1 MILLF
6 IFWVLANV
14 AIFIN
19 FRAFSSYNVPTFPAI
34 VINYIVC
41 VLTGSI
47 FIAMGWIESPPVFE
61 TLQSPSFSTALYIAM
76 GMGSFF
82 IGSFYI
88 MGLTTQL
95 SGVAVASLSARISF
109 VIPVLVNLWIWKSG
123 GKDYDFINYLGL
135 FLAISAVGLVSYKP
149 SKMIDP
155 TEYKPDDN
163 GYNKKKYLA
172 IALPILVFLV
182 SGTIDTTFNYTV
194 REDVQIVLPNQQ
206 GIFSVLLFGI
216 AGLTGITVFTI
227 QFLRKKVTMTKRS
240 IIGGICLGIPN
251 FFSIFLLLKVLSGF
265 KGDGALVFPI
275 FNISVILIAAIASYF
290 FFKEKLSLINKLGLA
305 LAIFAILL
313 ISYQEV
319 IS

>member
-41 VLTGSI
+41 VLTGSL
-47 FIAMGWIESPPVFE
+47 FISMGWIESPPVFE
-61 TLQSPSFSTALYIAM
+61 TLQSQEFSRALYIGM
-76 GMGSFF
+76 GMGAFF

-95 SGVAVASLSARISF
+95 SGVAVATLSARISF

-123 GKDYDFINYLGL
+123 GKEYDFLNYLGL
-135 FLAISAVGLVSYKP
+135 FLAITAVGLVSYKP
-149 SKMIDP
+149 SKIIDP
-155 TEYKPDDN
+155 TEYKDDN
-163 GYNKKKYLA
+163 KKYLA
-172 IALPILVFLV
+172 IILPIIVFLV
-182 SGTIDTTFNYTV
+182 SGIIDTTFNYTV

-227 QFLRKKVTMTKRS
+227 QFLRKKLTMTKKS

-251 FFSIFLLLKVLSGF
+251 FFSIFLLLKVLSLVN
-265 KGDGALVFPI
+265 GDGATIFPP
-275 FNISVILIAAIASYF
+275 FNISVILLAAIASYF
-290 FFKEKLSLINKLGLA
+290 LFKEHLSTINKLGLGV
-305 LAIFAILL
+305 AILGILL
-313 ISYQEV
+313 IYYQEV
-319 IS
+319 QKVF

>member
-1 MILLF
+1 MSILF
-6 IFWVLANV
+6 ILWVLANV

-34 VINYIVC
+34 VINYVVC
-41 VLTGSI
+41 VLTGSL
-47 FIAMGWIESPPVFE
+47 FISMGWIESPPVFE

-82 IGSFYI
+82 IASFYL

-123 GKDYDFINYLGL
+123 GKDYDFLNYLGL
-135 FLAISAVGLVSYKP
+135 FLAIMAVGLVSYKP
-149 SKMIDP
+149 SKITDP
-155 TEYKPDDN
+155 TEYKDD
-163 GYNKKKYLA
+163 KKKYLA
-172 IALPILVFLV
+172 IILPILVFLV

-206 GIFSVLLFGI
+206 GIFSILLFGI
-216 AGLTGITVFTI
+216 AGITGIIVFTI
-227 QFLRKKVTMTKRS
+227 LFLKKKVTMTKRS

-265 KGDGALVFPI
+265 KGDGALVFPV

-290 FFKEKLSLINKLGLA
+290 FFKEKLSLINKLGLT

-319 IS
+319 QNAF

>member
-1 MILLF
+1 MIILF
-6 IFWVLANV
+6 ILWVLANV

-19 FRAFSSYNVPTFPAI
+19 FRAFSSYDVPTFPAI
-34 VINYIVC
+34 VINYVVC
-41 VLTGSI
+41 VLTGSL
-47 FIAMGWIESPPVFE
+47 FISMGWIESPPVFE
-61 TLQSPSFSTALYIAM
+61 TLQSQEFSRALYIGM
-76 GMGSFF
+76 GMGAFF

-95 SGVAVASLSARISF
+95 SGVAVATLSARISF

-123 GKDYDFINYLGL
+123 GKEYDFLNYLGL
-135 FLAISAVGLVSYKP
+135 FLAITAVGLVSYKP
-149 SKMIDP
+149 SKMTDP
-155 TEYKPDDN
+155 TEYKDD
-163 GYNKKKYLA
+163 KKKYLA
-172 IALPILVFLV
+172 ILLPIIVFLV
-182 SGTIDTTFNYTV
+182 SGIIDTTFNYTV
-194 REDVQIVLPNQQ
+194 REDVKIVLPNQQ

-216 AGLTGITVFTI
+216 AGITGITIFTI
-227 QFLRKKVTMTKRS
+227 QFLRKKITLTKRS
-240 IIGGICLGIPN
+240 IIGGISLGIPN

-265 KGDGALVFPI
+265 KGDGALVFPV

-313 ISYQEV
+313 ISYQEI

>member
-6 IFWVLANV
+6 IFWILSNV

-19 FRAFSSYNVPTFPAI
+19 FRAFSSYNIPTFPAI
-34 VINYIVC
+34 VINYVVC
-41 VLTGSI
+41 VLTGSL
-47 FIAMGWIESPPVFE
+47 FILMGWIDSPSVFE
-61 TLQSPSFSTALYIAM
+61 TLASPDFSTALYIAM
-76 GMGSFF
+76 GMGAFF
-82 IGSFYI
+82 IGSFYL

-109 VIPVLVNLWIWKSG
+109 VIPVLVNLFIWKSG
-123 GKDYDFINYLGL
+123 GKEYDFINYLGL
-135 FLAISAVGLVSYKP
+135 FLAITAVGLVSYKP
-149 SKMIDP
+149 SKMTDP
-155 TEYKPDDN
+155 TEYKDD
-163 GYNKKKYLA
+163 KKKYLA
-172 IALPILVFLV
+172 ILLPILVFLV
-182 SGTIDTTFNYTV
+182 SGMIDTTFNYTV

-206 GIFSVLLFGI
+206 GIFSILLFGI

-227 QFLRKKVTMTKRS
+227 LLLKKKVTMTKRS

-265 KGDGALVFPI
+265 KGDGALVFPV

-319 IS
+319 QNAF